1 MDSVSNWLAQLDFG
15 FVWDYVVI
23 VAASMLCIMF
33 HEVSHGVVA
42 LRLGDPTAKNA
53 GRLTF
58 NPVKHIDIWGL
69 LMMAIFKF
77 GWAKPVPIDMRN
89 FKHPV
94 RDMAITA
101 AAGPISNMIL
111 AFLALCVRAG
121 ALYVNQKTGG
131 VISDFVVT
139 FFEYVAVLSVG
150 LAVFNVIPIP
160 PLDGSKVLNALLP
173 QQVYY
178 KILRYERYGFLVMM
192 LVLYT
197 GILDTPLMVCRSGIL
212 LGLSKISAFPYYLLR
227 QIFG

>member
-1 MDSVSNWLAQLDFG
+1 MNFSQWLAQLNLG
-15 FVWDYVVI
+15 VVWDYVII
-23 VAASMLCIMF
+23 VAASLLCIMF

-42 LRLGDPTAKNA
+42 LKLGDTTARDA

-58 NPVKHIDIWGL
+58 NPIKHIDIWGL
-69 LMMAIFKF
+69 LMMAIFRF

-101 AAGPISNMIL
+101 AAGPISNVIL
-111 AFLALCVRAG
+111 AFFALCIRAG
-121 ALYVNQKTGG
+121 AVYVSQKTGG
-131 VISDFVVT
+131 AISDFIVT
-139 FFEYVAVLSVG
+139 FMEYTAILSVG

-173 QQVYY
+173 QEVYY

-192 LVLYT
+192 VVLYT
-197 GILDTPLMVCRSGIL
+197 RILDVPLDFCRNAL
-212 LGLSKISAFPYYLLR
+212 LSGLSTISVFPYYILR
-227 QIFG
+227 AIFG

>member
-1 MDSVSNWLAQLDFG
+1 
-15 FVWDYVVI
+15 
-23 VAASMLCIMF
+23 MLCIMF

-58 NPVKHIDIWGL
+58 NPIKHIDIWGL
-69 LMMAIFKF
+69 VMMAIFKF

-101 AAGPISNMIL
+101 AAGPISNLIL

-121 ALYVNQKTGG
+121 ALYVNQKTDG

-212 LGLSKISAFPYYLLR
+212 LGLSKISAFSYYLL
-227 QIFG
+227 QHIFG